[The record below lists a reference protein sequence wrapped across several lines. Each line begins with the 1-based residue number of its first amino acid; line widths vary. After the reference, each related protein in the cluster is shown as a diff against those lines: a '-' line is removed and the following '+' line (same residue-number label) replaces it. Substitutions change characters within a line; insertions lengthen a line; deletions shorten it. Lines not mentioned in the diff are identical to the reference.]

1 MKGLLACF
9 GEPKS
14 DEIHCHIRQTELS
27 FLKVAIIFVDLESL
41 SCYLVGSLNEDDG
54 FCFNC

>member
-14 DEIHCHIRQTELS
+14 DEIHCHIRQKELS
-27 FLKVAIIFVDLESL
+27 FLKVAIIFVDLKV
-41 SCYLVGSLNEDDG
+41 YLVGSLNEDEG
-54 FCFNC
+54 FLF